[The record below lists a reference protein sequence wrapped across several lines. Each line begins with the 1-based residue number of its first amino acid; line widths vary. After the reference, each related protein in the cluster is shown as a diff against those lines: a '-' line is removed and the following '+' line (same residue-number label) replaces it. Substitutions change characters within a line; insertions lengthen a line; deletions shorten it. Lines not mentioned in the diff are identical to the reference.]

1 MTFSTKALQIVLLS
15 LNALLVLSILNG
27 EKINIS
33 NNKRKVNSIR
43 GKEKLLINN
52 HLAIIE
58 NKIDII

>member
-43 GKEKLLINN
+43 VKEKLLINN